1 MQSIYYPEDDIL
13 EIRFSDSPIVKEIA
27 QDWDIVISYDEQGN
41 IVEIVILDAKSKGL
55 VPFVEKK
62 AA

>member
-13 EIRFSDSPIVKEIA
+13 EIRFSDRPIVKEVA

-41 IVEIVILDAKSKGL
+41 IVQMVILDAKSKGL
-55 VPFVEKK
+55 VPYTEQK